1 MGRWWWGRGIKREGK
16 RKSSDG
22 ENVNDV
28 DCGGSNLGGKGGR
41 GEKGGGLAD
50 IFYERIGIECVG
62 LGWLGG
68 SGSNNQNHTGLVE
81 KADGQNKT
89 NIQIEAFNRLKC

>member
-1 MGRWWWGRGIKREGK
+1 MGEGGE
-16 RKSSDG
+16 RK
-22 ENVNDV
+22 
-28 DCGGSNLGGKGGR
+28 
-41 GEKGGGLAD
+41 GGLAD

-81 KADGQNKT
+81 KADGQNIDKYT
-89 NIQIEAFNRLKC
+89 NRGVQQIEMLKRRKKNYDQNCRNEVH